1 MYSLK
6 YKKYYR
12 KYKKLQHRNWVAGAG
27 TPPHTK
33 VIMAGSLDKL
43 RERIETFKAHPIFS
57 TLYPITRFFRD
68 KEAPHSST
76 VAINSYEAYRKVYS
90 HRISIIGHL
99 VDVLQSTINET
110 LSDEN
115 IRWNQIYDIIRDIR
129 SQQERLEKPR
139 RDSVGASLSHEAFE
153 WFGKDLILDGISQ
166 EVRRE
171 LQPDFDELS
180 VPREDRPG
188 QDSFQ
193 RLFMEKCNA
202 YIRTQDTVD
211 YTNRLT
217 EADCTS
223 FLETIQKWESL

>member
-12 KYKKLQHRNWVAGAG
+12 KYKKLQHRNWVAGAD
-27 TPPHTK
+27 TPSIQ
-33 VIMAGSLDKL
+33 VITAGL
-43 RERIETFKAHPIFS
+43 REQLNGNINTFKKRPRFS
-57 TLYPITRFFRD
+57 TLYPITNFFRD

-180 VPREDRPG
+180 VPRGDGPRQE
-188 QDSFQ
+188 SFQ
-193 RLFMEKCNA
+193 RIFMEKCNA

-211 YTNRLT
+211 DTNRLT